1 MSVPHLPAP
10 WTPVSVEQAHILEQE
25 LRRELCREHPLAG
38 IEVECLARRADQ
50 DDVLFRLRG
59 CQSEFAIVH
68 LTWTRESVPEWP
80 ATSFFANAEDLAD
93 NWRRID
99 E

>member
-1 MSVPHLPAP
+1 MSSPHLPDPWAP
-10 WTPVSVEQAHILEQE
+10 VGAAQAQSLEQE
-25 LRRELCREHPLAG
+25 LRRELCPDHALAG

-59 CQSEFAIVH
+59 HESEFAIVH

-80 ATSFFANAEDLAD
+80 ATAFFAHAEDLAD

>member
-1 MSVPHLPAP
+1 MSSPHLPDPRA
-10 WTPVSVEQAHILEQE
+10 PVSADQAQSLEQE
-25 LRRELCREHPLAG
+25 LRRELRPDHALAG
-38 IEVECLARRADQ
+38 IEVACLARRADQ
-50 DDVLFRLRG
+50 DDGLFRLRG
-59 CQSEFAIVH
+59 HESEFAIVH

-80 ATSFFANAEDLAD
+80 ATTLFANAEDLAD